1 MCNQNPKV
9 IVLAYLFLA
18 EAGPVTMIALVV
30 LGTPIPQWGH
40 FATGGE
46 GPVLLFTR
54 LGCRYQRTYFSD

>member
-46 GPVLLFTR
+46 VPARLFNR
-54 LGCRYQRTYFSD
+54 LGCRVQRTFSSD